1 MVDVLMQLADDPSLE
16 VKLQREHIK
25 ALIQTISVEW
35 AMSELLKN
43 PGAIQKATEEL
54 DRVIERDRGV
64 EEKDI
69 VNLPYIEAIVKRND
83 ASHPMAPL
91 LVP

>member
-1 MVDVLMQLADDPSLE
+1 
-16 VKLQREHIK
+16 
-25 ALIQTISVEW
+25 
-35 AMSELLKN
+35 MSELLKN
-43 PGAIQKATEEL
+43 PEAIQKATEEL
-54 DRVIERDRGV
+54 DRVIGRDRWV

-91 LVP
+91 LVPRVAREDCKVAGYDIPKTLMWLLMHGQ